1 MNAKQEAKLGMYNVI
16 VSSLDAQLPTIQQFT
31 AFHTAYLRFKVKVNT
46 LHIVG
51 QQEDFIISGL
61 ALDKTQIKNSLVVMA
76 ADIAALI
83 YSYAVEINDPL
94 LRNEVNY
101 SPSKLR
107 LTKDDQLPIRL
118 KNIHDRGV
126 AHLAALEDYGI
137 NASLLSTFSDLIES
151 YKEKVPSPR
160 RGISTKKNVKANMVQ
175 LFKEADAILKLQMD
189 KRIVALKSQYPDIIA
204 EYKSNRILIEAAK
217 TATQFKGTV
226 TRKSDGSYVLNA
238 TVKLDNTI
246 YETLTDE
253 KGAFLIKEIPYGS
266 YTATATADDLTAI
279 EAVPVQI
286 KRGQINKMKFSLLPA
301 SE

>member
-1 MNAKQEAKLGMYNVI
+1 MNAKQEVKLGMYNVM
-16 VSSLDAQLPTIQQFT
+16 VSSLDAQLATVEQFP
-31 AFHTAYLRFKVKVNT
+31 AFHTAYQRFKVKVNT
-46 LHIVG
+46 LHIIG

-61 ALDKTQIKNSLVVMA
+61 ALDKTQIKNNLVTMA

-83 YSYAVEINDPL
+83 YSYAVEINDSL

-107 LTKDDQLPIRL
+107 LTKDDLLPIRL

-126 AHLAALEDYGI
+126 AHLAALEDFGI
-137 NASLLSTFSDLIES
+137 NAPLLATFHDLIET

-160 RGISTKKNVKANMVQ
+160 RGISTKKSIKANMVQ

-189 KRIVALKSQYPDIIA
+189 KRIVALKSQYPNVVV

-217 TATQFKGTV
+217 TTTQFKGTV
-226 TRKSDGSYVLNA
+226 TRKSDGAFVSNA
-238 TVKLDNTI
+238 VVKLDDTI

-253 KGAFLIKEIPYGS
+253 KGAFIIKEIPYGS
-266 YTATATADDLTAI
+266 YTATVTFEGLLPVEAI
-279 EAVPVQI
+279 PVQI

-301 SE
+301 AE